1 MTPQI
6 PDRVIYEGETY
17 FTYSDAFSQYLHSIK
32 PKTRPQFT
40 ESSSANHSGYIVH
53 YEVKDD
59 KLYMVELE
67 GNLLITEGKK
77 TYDQEVGLDYIFPG
91 QKEVF
96 AEWFT
101 GDLNLTPPDKFN
113 WSYHKKE
120 EEPNSLYL
128 YVEKGVLVYA
138 GMLNKKVIDR
148 ISKLKWELFDLKHRK
163 KRTIWWYVGRK
174 LFHRWVFFDDDSYY

>member
-6 PDRVIYEGETY
+6 PDTVIYKGEKY
-17 FTYSDAFSQYLHSIK
+17 FTYSDPFGYYLLSIK
-32 PKTRPQFT
+32 PKLRPPFS

-101 GDLNLTPPDKFN
+101 GDLNLTLPDKFN

-120 EEPNSLYL
+120 PEPNSLYM
-128 YVEKGVLVYA
+128 YFEKGILVYA
-138 GMLNKKVIDR
+138 GLLNYKVIER
-148 ISKLKWELFDLKHRK
+148 ISKLRWELEDLKYRK
-163 KRTIWWYVGRK
+163 KRTMWFYVGHRFFPK
-174 LFHRWVFFDDDSYY
+174 LFRDEMDYW